1 MFDKFKKHS
10 FWKNQ
15 KTFELDLETFFNWED
30 FLKNITKLNDT
41 FDLDLDLADT
51 KQMKE
56 LFDKGLSLDL
66 IRQECNM
73 TDRLFND
80 QDDIDFNTLNVATEA
95 FIYAEME
102 LKNDFIQMPLT
113 NRFFR
118 DRAEMTQFIE
128 HYPNHYKAMNPNMP
142 EFGGKPNPFYL
153 KRGK

>member
-1 MFDKFKKHS
+1 
-10 FWKNQ
+10 
-15 KTFELDLETFFNWED
+15 
-30 FLKNITKLNDT
+30 
-41 FDLDLDLADT
+41 
-51 KQMKE
+51 MKE

-128 HYPNHYKAMNPNMP
+128 HYPNHLYFDPLHTH
-142 EFGGKPNPFYL
+142 FYYFYFYFPTL
-153 KRGK
+153 DAASL